1 MSDETTPGGELV
13 PLQPAPLALAGAAA
27 DRAAAGGVFS
37 DYRSR
42 KAEGTRRAQDAD
54 LARWAQ
60 YLADVGAPACPSWG
74 TDAECWR
81 GATWGLVE
89 AFMRWQQ
96 GKGYTVASMNRAL
109 STVKQYAKLAARAGG
124 LEPQAYALIRSV
136 AGYGRT
142 EGRRMD
148 ETRERSRTSPKKAE
162 AVPLTLDQVRQLK
175 AQPDTAQGRRD
186 ALLICLLADH
196 GLRVGEL
203 VRLRVEAFDRK
214 AGTFTFYRPKV
225 DKVQTHKLTADTARA
240 LGAYLDQDGPALPA
254 GPLLQGSRKGG
265 ALGGEM
271 GERSVNDRVRV
282 LGERIGV
289 QGLSPH
295 DLRHYWA
302 TDAARNGTPIDRLQD
317 AGGWSS
323 PAMPLRYIQ
332 AAAIANEGVRRS
344 E

>member
-1 MSDETTPGGELV
+1 MSDETPASLV
-13 PLQPAPLALAGAAA
+13 RLDPAPLAAAGAAA
-27 DRAAAGGVFS
+27 NHAAARGVFT

-42 KAEGTRRAQDAD
+42 KAAGTRRAQDAD
-54 LARWAQ
+54 LGRWAQ
-60 YLADVGAPACPSWG
+60 YLADVGATSCPGWA
-74 TDAECWR
+74 DDPECWR
-81 GATWGLVE
+81 GVSWGLVE
-89 AFMRWQQ
+89 AFVRWQQ
-96 GKGYTVASMNRAL
+96 ARGYTVASINRAL
-109 STVKQYAKLAARAGG
+109 STVKTYAKLATKAGA
-124 LEPQAYALIRSV
+124 LDPQAYTLIRAV

-148 ETRERSRTSPKKAE
+148 EGRAQTRMSGKKAT
-162 AVPLTLDQVRQLK
+162 AVLLALDQVRALK
-175 AQPDTAQGRRD
+175 AQPDTPQGRRD

-196 GLRVGEL
+196 GLRVGEVAL
-203 VRLRVEAFDRK
+203 LRVEHFDRR

-225 DKVQTHKLTADTARA
+225 DKIQTHKMTADTARA

-254 GPLLQGSRKGG
+254 GPLLQGSKKGG
-265 ALGGEM
+265 ALAGEM
-271 GERSVNDRVRV
+271 TERAINARVGV

-289 QGLSPH
+289 KGLSPH

-323 PAMPLRYIQ
+323 PAMPLHYVE